1 LIVVFFM
8 SIAASPSITVLRTTV
23 ALRLPQHPRCCNRS
37 AAVALCIAATL
48 CAVATAA
55 PPPSFGAPSLLLF
68 A

>member
-8 SIAASPSITVLRTTV
+8 SIAASPSITVLPTTA

-48 CAVATAA
+48 CAAATAA
-55 PPPSFGAPSLLLF
+55 PPPNFGAPSLLLF